1 MSPRLATFVDF
12 MAYARKL
19 DSWMKRENLKTFGEF
34 MNSLWNTFQRY
45 AKNSERLDIVFD
57 NYLSSSVKA
66 GERARRSHQSAGVR
80 AIISY
85 IDQPLPPKSELAKFW
100 AHNENKI
107 HLQQFFIAW
116 LEQNIDIDIPVY
128 LGGCNENNL
137 YSCCRLVCGNKDEI
151 RLLYCEH
158 EEADD
163 TIPY

>member
-66 GERARRSHQSAGVR
+66 GERARRSHQ
-80 AIISY
+80 
-85 IDQPLPPKSELAKFW
+85 
-100 AHNENKI
+100 
-107 HLQQFFIAW
+107 
-116 LEQNIDIDIPVY
+116 
-128 LGGCNENNL
+128 
-137 YSCCRLVCGNKDEI
+137 
-151 RLLYCEH
+151 
-158 EEADD
+158 
-163 TIPY
+163 